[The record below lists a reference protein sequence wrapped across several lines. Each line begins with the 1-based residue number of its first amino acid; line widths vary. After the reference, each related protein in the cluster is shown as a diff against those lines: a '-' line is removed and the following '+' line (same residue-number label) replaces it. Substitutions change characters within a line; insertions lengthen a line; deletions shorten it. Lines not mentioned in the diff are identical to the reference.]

1 MTEKEI
7 ERINELSRRKQAGTL
22 TPEEA
27 EERAALHAAYIKAI
41 RKNIRIQLGTY
52 KEADFQ

>member
-7 ERINELSRRKQAGTL
+7 ERINELSRKKQAGTL

-52 KEADFQ
+52 KEEDF